1 MDRSAVSRLN
11 GLRIAARRSP
21 PLAGA
26 WVVLAVGGGAIAA
39 AWALELI
46 AGLAPCSL
54 CLTQRIPY
62 YVALPLAAAVAAGG
76 RLRLPSG
83 LLRAGAALVA
93 LAMLAAAGIAAYHAG
108 VEWRW
113 WPGPA
118 DCSGGDIKP
127 FGSVENL
134 MAQMQTAKVVRCD
147 EPALVVF
154 GLSLAGWNALLSLAL
169 AAVAAWGAAA
179 RASLKVSD

>member
-1 MDRSAVSRLN
+1 MSRLDA
-11 GLRIAARRSP
+11 LRLAARRSP

-26 WVVLAVGGGAIAA
+26 WAVLAVGGGAIAF

-46 AGLAPCSL
+46 AGLVPCSL

-62 YVALPLAAAVAAGG
+62 YVALPLAAAVVAGG
-76 RLRLPSG
+76 WLRLPSG

-93 LAMLAAAGIAAYHAG
+93 LAMLAATGIAAYHAG
-108 VEWRW
+108 VEWGW

-118 DCSGGDIKP
+118 DCSGGAIKP
-127 FGSVENL
+127 LGSVADL
-134 MAQMQTAKVVRCD
+134 MTQMQTTKVVRCD
-147 EPALVVF
+147 EPALVVL

-169 AAVAAWGAAA
+169 AAVAAWGV
-179 RASLKVSD
+179 ASRGALKDAG

>member
-1 MDRSAVSRLN
+1 M
-11 GLRIAARRSP
+11 AARRSP

-26 WVVLAVGGGAIAA
+26 WVVLAVGGGAIAF

-46 AGLAPCSL
+46 AGLTPCSL

-62 YVALPLAAAVAAGG
+62 YVALPLAAAVVLGG
-76 RLRLPSG
+76 WRGLQPG

-118 DCSGGDIKP
+118 DCSGVDIKP
-127 FGSVENL
+127 FGSVEDL
-134 MAQMQTAKVVRCD
+134 MAQMQAAKVVRCD
-147 EPALVVF
+147 EPALVVL
-154 GLSLAGWNALLSLAL
+154 GLSLAGWNALLSLVL
-169 AAVAAWGAAA
+169 AAAAAWGAAV
-179 RASLKVSD
+179 RPVFKVSG